1 MKWLV
6 TGREGQLARSLAER
20 AAGHPE
26 IALSFAGRPDHDLE
40 QAESLAELIRATSPD
55 VVVNAAAYTA
65 VDRAEDDEARA
76 RQVNAQAPG
85 VLAAAARDAGARFV
99 QISTDYVFDGSGIGS
114 GRRGL
119 Q

>member
-76 RQVNAQAPG
+76 PASR
-85 VLAAAARDAGARFV
+85 AAAARTPGAWALTCRARASSSSAL
-99 QISTDYVFDGSGIGS
+99 STAV
-114 GRRGL
+114 
-119 Q
+119 